1 MCQELW
7 GTGGYNQA
15 QVRLGPASTEQD
27 QGCGGQVQVLQRD
40 CEDKGDVQPD
50 TMCHSWLDS
59 ELKQNKDS
67 TQLWGLLEN

>member
-7 GTGGYNQA
+7 GIGGYNQA
-15 QVRLGPASTEQD
+15 QGRLGPASAEQD
-27 QGCGGQVQVLQRD
+27 QDCGGQVQVLQSS

-50 TMCHSWLDS
+50 TTCHWWLDS

-67 TQLWGLLEN
+67 TQLRGLLEN